1 MGIYKYVREAWKKP
15 TENLKGIYRERISE
29 WSKGESTVRVD
40 RPTRIDRARAL
51 GYKAKQGY
59 VMVRQR
65 VPRGGKQRHR
75 ITGGRRSKHNRRNL
89 VLAKN
94 YRLLS
99 EERCQR
105 KYPNLEVLNS
115 YFVGKNKSYYFYE
128 IILVDKEHPSIKADS
143 RINWICDGANT
154 RRVFRGLTSAGRK
167 IRGLRHKGKGAEKL
181 RPSKRVRIN
190 KKSNQKH
197 ANKTFLK

>member
-1 MGIYKYVREAWKKP
+1 
-15 TENLKGIYRERISE
+15 
-29 WSKGESTVRVD
+29 
-40 RPTRIDRARAL
+40 
-51 GYKAKQGY
+51 
-59 VMVRQR
+59 
-65 VPRGGKQRHR
+65 
-75 ITGGRRSKHNRRNL
+75 

-105 KYPNLEVLNS
+105 KHPNLEVLNS

-128 IILVDKEHPSIKADS
+128 VILVDKEHPSIKADS
-143 RINWICDGANT
+143 RINWICNGANT
-154 RRVFRGLTSAGRK
+154 KRVFRGLTSAGRK